1 MQGKAAIGGHVG
13 GEEQKGKFSGGAGQ
27 LVAGVGWG
35 HIRDVSDKSFVALP
49 SSLGLADVQK
59 E

>member
-1 MQGKAAIGGHVG
+1 
-13 GEEQKGKFSGGAGQ
+13 